1 MTAAHCFTDILDEST
16 VFVKLGKY
24 DQTEIEPGEIVTKIQ
39 HIIKHPHFSNETFD
53 NDIALVKL
61 ATHIQFT
68 DNILPIC
75 MASSS
80 EEVEELNRYFFSH
93 SNKHQ
98 HLFNGG
104 SVHDLSDNND
114 DDDDDFDQDDDI
126 GSNNHVRFG
135 LVTGWGR
142 LKENGPLPRYLHKI
156 RLPIVD
162 QNKCRQ
168 STAFQVTD
176 NMFCAGYGKE
186 IVGDAC
192 KGDSGG
198 PFVVQFHSR
207 WTLLGIVSWGEGCG
221 RPEKYGYYTK
231 VNNFDNWIHRLTAI
245 H

>member
-16 VFVKLGKY
+16 VFVKLGKF
-24 DQTEIEPGEIVTKIQ
+24 DQTESESNEIVTKIQ

-61 ATHIQFT
+61 VKHITFT
-68 DNILPIC
+68 DYILPIC
-75 MASSS
+75 IPTSP
-80 EEVEELNRYFFSH
+80 EEVQLINSYFFAQDPQEEEELSETKY
-93 SNKHQ
+93 
-98 HLFNGG
+98 GY
-104 SVHDLSDNND
+104 
-114 DDDDDFDQDDDI
+114 
-126 GSNNHVRFG
+126 
-135 LVTGWGR
+135 VTGWGR

-156 RLPIVD
+156 RLPIVN
-162 QNKCRQ
+162 QAKCHM
-168 STAFQVTD
+168 STSFKVTE

-198 PFVVQFHSR
+198 PFAVLFENR

-231 VNNFDNWIHRLTAI
+231 VNNYDNWIRKLTRLTY
-245 H
+245 

>member
-1 MTAAHCFTDILDEST
+1 MTAAHCFTDVIDEST

-24 DQTEIEPGEIVTKIQ
+24 DQTETEPTEVVTKIQ

-61 ATHIQFT
+61 TTHIQFN
-68 DNILPIC
+68 DNIRPIC
-75 MASSS
+75 LATSTD
-80 EEVEELNRYFFSH
+80 EVREMNTIFFSQDH
-93 SNKHQ
+93 H
-98 HLFNGG
+98 
-104 SVHDLSDNND
+104 ND
-114 DDDDDFDQDDDI
+114 DDDNRI
-126 GSNNHVRFG
+126 IKFG
-135 LVTGWGR
+135 IVAGWGR
-142 LKENGPLPRYLHKI
+142 LKENGPLPRYLHRI

-162 QNKCRQ
+162 LQRCRQ
-168 STAFQVTD
+168 STTFKVTD

-198 PFVVQFHSR
+198 PLVIEFHSR

-221 RPEKYGYYTK
+221 RPNKYGYYTK
-231 VNNFDNWIHRLTAI
+231 VNNYDNWIRRLTAI

>member
-1 MTAAHCFTDILDEST
+1 MVTAAHCFTDIIDEST

-24 DQTEIEPGEIVTKIQ
+24 DQTEAEVTEIVTKIQ
-39 HIIKHPHFSNETFD
+39 HTIKHPQFSNETFD

-68 DNILPIC
+68 DNIRPIC
-75 MASSS
+75 LATST
-80 EEVEELNRYFFSH
+80 EVRQMNSYFFSKDYQL
-93 SNKHQ
+93 NE
-98 HLFNGG
+98 NGQTN
-104 SVHDLSDNND
+104 VPNESDVEI
-114 DDDDDFDQDDDI
+114 QATK
-126 GSNNHVRFG
+126 FG

-162 QNKCRQ
+162 RVKCRQ
-168 STAFQVTD
+168 STTFKVTD

-198 PFVVQFHSR
+198 PFVVEFHSR

-221 RPEKYGYYTK
+221 RPEKFGYYTK
-231 VNNFDNWIHRLTAI
+231 VNNYDNWIRRLTAL